1 MSRRGWALFA
11 ALCVIWGIPYLLIKV
26 AVRDLSPATLVFLR
40 TATGALLLV
49 PVAALRGELR
59 PLLPRWRVLLL
70 YTAVEI
76 ALPWVLL
83 SDAETR
89 LSSSLSGL
97 LIAAVPLIAA
107 VLATLA
113 GRDRLDARR
122 VAGLL
127 VGVAGVAALLGVDV
141 GGGDWRAAGE
151 IALVDIG
158 YAVGSLMIGVQ
169 LRSLPAMGVVAG
181 SLAVTAVAYAPVGL
195 THLPGSM
202 PPAKVLSA
210 VAALGVVCTA
220 IAFLVYFALIAEA
233 GPLRATVITYVNP
246 AVAVLLGVALLGER
260 FTAGTA
266 AGFVLI
272 IAGSVL
278 ATRRRADERAAT
290 VQAPAEAVS
299 LPTPPGP
306 RTPPHPHAPASPAPP
321 RRAR

>member
-11 ALCVIWGIPYLLIKV
+11 AMCVIWGIPYLLIKV

-40 TATGALLLV
+40 TTTGAALLV
-49 PVAALRGELR
+49 PIAALRGELR
-59 PLLPRWRVLLL
+59 PLLPRWRLLL
-70 YTAVEI
+70 VYTTVEI

-97 LIAAVPLIAA
+97 LIAAVPLMAA

-127 VGVAGVAALLGVDV
+127 IGVAGVAALLGVDV

-151 IALVDIG
+151 IALVDAG
-158 YAVGSLMIGVQ
+158 YAVGSLMIGMQ
-169 LRSLPAMGVVAG
+169 LSNLPAMGVVAG
-181 SLAVTAVAYAPVGL
+181 SLLVTAVAYAPVGL
-195 THLPGSM
+195 THLPQGM
-202 PPAKVLSA
+202 PPANVLAA
-210 VAALGVVCTA
+210 VAALGVICTA
-220 IAFLVYFALIAEA
+220 LAFLVYFALIAEA
-233 GPLRATVITYVNP
+233 GPVRATVITYVNP
-246 AVAVLLGVALLGER
+246 AVAVLLGVALLSDR

-266 AGFVLI
+266 VGFVLI
-272 IAGSVL
+272 IAGSLL
-278 ATRRRADERAAT
+278 ATRRQPEERAAT
-290 VQAPAEAVS
+290 LQAPAVS
-299 LPTPPGP
+299 PPTPPEP